1 MVVTQ
6 GFAAPTRVPRGQLPK
21 KMSDPVI
28 FRWDDSAA
36 VTATALACYAAE
48 HAEALKK
55 PRLPA
60 RIAQFLNEPRL
71 AYDASAE
78 PDPDAPPIQDGHGSR
93 RFEDGSLYTGQ
104 FVNGE
109 REGHGRYRSS
119 LGAVYEGEWVA
130 GQRCGKGMERYPIG
144 NVYEGQFTDDK
155 RDGLGTMWYPGGDTY
170 EGFYKAGKKEGR
182 GKYRSAS
189 GALYEGEYRADLR
202 EGQGKERYPDGSV
215 YEGGFREGKRAGM
228 GTMRYASGDVY
239 VGPWKRD
246 LRDGKGTFQYAGGAR
261 YEGDYRAGVMDGH
274 GNYRF
279 ADGSLY
285 IGDYKNGKRE
295 GRGVY
300 HFADGAIYEGEY
312 KNGAMEG
319 FGTYQY
325 IDGRA
330 EVGRYE
336 NNVDVGEGVRW
347 SADRQTCWRLCD
359 GKVVE
364 DTGTEKP
371 ARAGQDLR
379 LTLDLRLQYLAYRE
393 LAAAVER
400 NKAQGGMIVIAEVK
414 TGDILAVAALP
425 AYNPNNPE
433 DRKTGLRNRA
443 ITDRL
448 EPGSTIK
455 PLMVAT
461 ALETGTFKSES
472 LIDTGPG
479 HMQIGTWT
487 VRDIHAEGI
496 VNLPKLLAKSSNV
509 GAAIMGLKMGP
520 QALYTGYKHFGIGEP
535 IALGFPGEVTGVMR
549 EPRKWRESDIGAAA
563 YGYGVSMSALHL
575 VRAYAAL
582 GNMGLMPQL
591 SLVRR
596 ATLPEPVRAIS
607 AGSANAVLEMMR
619 GVVSLDGTGNK
630 AAVPG
635 YSVAGK
641 TGTVRKLKLTG
652 GYEEKRHWSAFVGLI
667 PANDPQLVG
676 LVFVEEPS
684 QGAYYGGL
692 VAAPVFSAV
701 MGGAARLLQIPQD
714 LPLTDPGAQTVQAAP
729 VAKEPA

>member
-1 MVVTQ
+1 MSASQNGAAPPVAAWRRWFVLGLLGLGAVGVVTRAFYLQ
-6 GFAAPTRVPRGQLPK
+6 VTTREFLVTEGDKRHIRNLALPGLRGAVLDRNGNALALSAPVDSLWAVPEDLLAPNGAAYIAPLAEMLGKKPK
-21 KMSDPVI
+21 ALES
-28 FRWDDSAA
+28 FLRAQDSADKRFVYLLKNQNPEVVGRILKLKA
-36 VTATALACYAAE
+36 PGVFAE
-48 HAEALKK
+48 
-55 PRLPA
+55 RS
-60 RIAQFLNEPRL
+60 
-71 AYDASAE
+71 Y
-78 PDPDAPPIQDGHGSR
+78 SR
-93 RFEDGSLYTGQ
+93 YYPSGEVMGQ
-104 FVNGE
+104 VVGFCGL
-109 REGHGRYRSS
+109 EGHGLEGLEKAFDPTLTGEAGLRRVIRS
-119 LGAVYEGEWVA
+119 
-130 GQRCGKGMERYPIG
+130 R
-144 NVYEGQFTDDK
+144 
-155 RDGLGTMWYPGGDTY
+155 
-170 EGFYKAGKKEGR
+170 
-182 GKYRSAS
+182 
-189 GALYEGEYRADLR
+189 
-202 EGQGKERYPDGSV
+202 
-215 YEGGFREGKRAGM
+215 
-228 GTMRYASGDVY
+228 
-239 VGPWKRD
+239 
-246 LRDGKGTFQYAGGAR
+246 
-261 YEGDYRAGVMDGH
+261 
-274 GNYRF
+274 
-279 ADGSLY
+279 
-285 IGDYKNGKRE
+285 
-295 GRGVY
+295 
-300 HFADGAIYEGEY
+300 
-312 KNGAMEG
+312 
-319 FGTYQY
+319 
-325 IDGRA
+325 
-330 EVGRYE
+330 
-336 NNVDVGEGVRW
+336 
-347 SADRQTCWRLCD
+347 D

-371 ARAGQDLR
+371 ARAGQDLK

-393 LAAAVER
+393 LSAAVER
-400 NKAQGGMIVIAEVK
+400 NKAQGGMIVVAEVK

-461 ALETGTFKSES
+461 ALETGTFRSES

-496 VNLPKLLAKSSNV
+496 VDLPKLLAKSSNV

-520 QALYTGYKHFGIGEP
+520 QALYTGYRHFGIGEP

-549 EPRKWRESDIGAAA
+549 DPKKWRESDIGAAA

-582 GNMGLMPQL
+582 GNTGLMPQL

-607 AGSANAVLEMMR
+607 AGSANAVLDMMR
-619 GVVSLDGTGNK
+619 GVVSLDGTGNR

-676 LVFVEEPS
+676 LVFVEEPT

-714 LPLTDPGAQTVQAAP
+714 LPLTDSGALTVQATPA
-729 VAKEPA
+729 AKGPAA

>member
-1 MVVTQ
+1 MSASQ
-6 GFAAPTRVPRGQLPK
+6 IGAAPPVAAWRRWFVLGLMGLGALGIVTRAFYLQVTTREFLVTEGDKRHIRNLALPGLRGAVLDRNGNALALSAPVDSLWAVPEDLLAPNGVAYIAPLAEMLGKKPK
-21 KMSDPVI
+21 ALES
-28 FRWDDSAA
+28 FLRTQDSADKRF
-36 VTATALACYAAE
+36 VYL
-48 HAEALKK
+48 LKNQN
-55 PRLPA
+55 PEVVA
-60 RIAQFLNEPRL
+60 RILKLKAPGVF
-71 AYDASAE
+71 AE
-78 PDPDAPPIQDGHGSR
+78 RSYSR
-93 RFEDGSLYTGQ
+93 YYPSGEVMGQ
-104 FVNGE
+104 VVGFCGL
-109 REGHGRYRSS
+109 EGHGLEGLEKAFDPMLTGEPGLRRVIRS
-119 LGAVYEGEWVA
+119 
-130 GQRCGKGMERYPIG
+130 R
-144 NVYEGQFTDDK
+144 
-155 RDGLGTMWYPGGDTY
+155 
-170 EGFYKAGKKEGR
+170 
-182 GKYRSAS
+182 
-189 GALYEGEYRADLR
+189 
-202 EGQGKERYPDGSV
+202 
-215 YEGGFREGKRAGM
+215 
-228 GTMRYASGDVY
+228 
-239 VGPWKRD
+239 
-246 LRDGKGTFQYAGGAR
+246 
-261 YEGDYRAGVMDGH
+261 
-274 GNYRF
+274 
-279 ADGSLY
+279 
-285 IGDYKNGKRE
+285 
-295 GRGVY
+295 
-300 HFADGAIYEGEY
+300 
-312 KNGAMEG
+312 
-319 FGTYQY
+319 
-325 IDGRA
+325 
-330 EVGRYE
+330 
-336 NNVDVGEGVRW
+336 
-347 SADRQTCWRLCD
+347 D

>member
-1 MVVTQ
+1 MSASQ
-6 GFAAPTRVPRGQLPK
+6 IGAAPPVAAWRRWFVLGLMGLGALGIVTRAFYLQVTTREFLVTEGDKRHIRNLALPGLRGAVLDRNGNALALSAPVDSLWAVPEDLLAPNGVAYIAPLAEMLGKTPK
-21 KMSDPVI
+21 ALES
-28 FRWDDSAA
+28 FLRTQDSADKRF
-36 VTATALACYAAE
+36 VYL
-48 HAEALKK
+48 LKNQN
-55 PRLPA
+55 PEVVA
-60 RIAQFLNEPRL
+60 RILKLKAPGVF
-71 AYDASAE
+71 AE
-78 PDPDAPPIQDGHGSR
+78 RSYSR
-93 RFEDGSLYTGQ
+93 YYPSGEVMGQ
-104 FVNGE
+104 VVGFCGL
-109 REGHGRYRSS
+109 EGHGLEGLEKAFDPTLTGEPGLRRVIRS
-119 LGAVYEGEWVA
+119 
-130 GQRCGKGMERYPIG
+130 R
-144 NVYEGQFTDDK
+144 
-155 RDGLGTMWYPGGDTY
+155 
-170 EGFYKAGKKEGR
+170 
-182 GKYRSAS
+182 
-189 GALYEGEYRADLR
+189 
-202 EGQGKERYPDGSV
+202 
-215 YEGGFREGKRAGM
+215 
-228 GTMRYASGDVY
+228 
-239 VGPWKRD
+239 
-246 LRDGKGTFQYAGGAR
+246 
-261 YEGDYRAGVMDGH
+261 
-274 GNYRF
+274 
-279 ADGSLY
+279 
-285 IGDYKNGKRE
+285 
-295 GRGVY
+295 
-300 HFADGAIYEGEY
+300 
-312 KNGAMEG
+312 
-319 FGTYQY
+319 
-325 IDGRA
+325 
-330 EVGRYE
+330 
-336 NNVDVGEGVRW
+336 
-347 SADRQTCWRLCD
+347 D

-607 AGSANAVLEMMR
+607 AGSANAVLDMMR

>member
-1 MVVTQ
+1 MSTSQ
-6 GFAAPTRVPRGQLPK
+6 NGAAPPVAAWRRWFVLGLLGLGALGIVTRAFYLQVTTREFLVTEGDKRHIRNLALPGLRG
-21 KMSDPVI
+21 
-28 FRWDDSAA
+28 A
-36 VTATALACYAAE
+36 VLDRNGNALALSAPVDSLWAVPEDLLAPNGAAYIAPL
-48 HAEALKK
+48 AEMLGKK
-55 PRLPA
+55 PKALES
-60 RIAQFLNEPRL
+60 FLR
-71 AYDASAE
+71 A
-78 PDPDAPPIQDGHGSR
+78 QDGADKRFVYLLKNQNPDVVSR
-93 RFEDGSLYTGQ
+93 ILKLKAPGVFAERSYSRYYPSGEVMGQ
-104 FVNGE
+104 VVGFCGL
-109 REGHGRYRSS
+109 EGHGLEGLEKAFDSTLTGEPGLRRVIRS
-119 LGAVYEGEWVA
+119 
-130 GQRCGKGMERYPIG
+130 R
-144 NVYEGQFTDDK
+144 
-155 RDGLGTMWYPGGDTY
+155 
-170 EGFYKAGKKEGR
+170 
-182 GKYRSAS
+182 
-189 GALYEGEYRADLR
+189 
-202 EGQGKERYPDGSV
+202 
-215 YEGGFREGKRAGM
+215 
-228 GTMRYASGDVY
+228 
-239 VGPWKRD
+239 
-246 LRDGKGTFQYAGGAR
+246 
-261 YEGDYRAGVMDGH
+261 
-274 GNYRF
+274 
-279 ADGSLY
+279 
-285 IGDYKNGKRE
+285 
-295 GRGVY
+295 
-300 HFADGAIYEGEY
+300 
-312 KNGAMEG
+312 
-319 FGTYQY
+319 
-325 IDGRA
+325 
-330 EVGRYE
+330 
-336 NNVDVGEGVRW
+336 
-347 SADRQTCWRLCD
+347 D

-371 ARAGQDLR
+371 ARAGQDLK

-400 NKAQGGMIVIAEVK
+400 NKAQGGMIVVAEVK

-433 DRKTGLRNRA
+433 DRKSGLRNRA

-461 ALETGTFKSES
+461 ALETGAFKSQS

-496 VNLPKLLAKSSNV
+496 VDLPKLLAKSSNV

-520 QALYTGYKHFGIGEP
+520 QALYTGYKRFGIGEP

-549 EPRKWRESDIGAAA
+549 DPKKWREADIGAAA

-596 ATLPEPVRAIS
+596 ATLQEPVRAIS
-607 AGSANAVLEMMR
+607 AGSANAVLDMMR

-641 TGTVRKLKLTG
+641 TGTVRKLKATG

-676 LVFVEEPS
+676 LVFVEEPT

-714 LPLTDPGAQTVQAAP
+714 LPLTDGGAQTVQAAP